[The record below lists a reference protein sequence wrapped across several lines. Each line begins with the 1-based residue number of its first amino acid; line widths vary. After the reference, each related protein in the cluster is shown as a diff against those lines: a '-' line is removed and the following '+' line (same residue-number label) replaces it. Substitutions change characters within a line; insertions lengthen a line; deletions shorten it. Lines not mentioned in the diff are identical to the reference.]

1 MQIFTL
7 FALVCWWWLPE
18 EEPHRASQDDEWE
31 GYSIPAGALILVKV
45 LVNILILCG
54 QEAPCKFT
62 LGTGSTL

>member
-1 MQIFTL
+1 MPGVVNL
-7 FALVCWWWLPE
+7 LNESLGVA
-18 EEPHRASQDDEWE
+18 HRASQDDEWE

-45 LVNILILCG
+45 LVNGLILCG